1 MTDKPI
7 LFETPPGRMPND
19 EILLQSFIWPVMCA
33 AINGLQLSL
42 RQIPIQ
48 HIMIAA
54 CAMFGRCM
62 GETISQGD
70 LTSVFTLRKEC
81 IDAFNAG
88 MKAAKIKTAP
98 DGVHGMKQ

>member
-7 LFETPPGRMPND
+7 LLETPPGRMPND

-42 RQIPIQ
+42 RQ
-48 HIMIAA
+48 
-54 CAMFGRCM
+54 
-62 GETISQGD
+62 
-70 LTSVFTLRKEC
+70 EC

-98 DGVHGMKQ
+98 DGLHGLKQ